1 MGAPANGKRR
11 NMSECS
17 QIHSN
22 DQPDPLFSG
31 LPPLLTNP
39 VDRQTGIERDGSA
52 SPIWGSVAHQM
63 PRFTVSKSPNRETF
77 DLPRVPGMPNTNSPK
92 RDGEDTTT
100 EALRLMQDM
109 LASLEDI
116 AASLHLPRL
125 KKLLSEAK
133 QEAADSAG
141 L

>member
-1 MGAPANGKRR
+1 MFTNSLERPARATYFRLAAPLDEFGR
-11 NMSECS
+11 S
-17 QIHSN
+17 
-22 DQPDPLFSG
+22 L
-31 LPPLLTNP
+31 
-39 VDRQTGIERDGSA
+39 TGIERDGSA
-52 SPIWGSVAHQM
+52 SPIWGSVAQQM

-77 DLPRVPGMPNTNSPK
+77 NLPRVPGMPNTNSPK